1 MSQKQAPPTETG
13 ESNLAHSPHRQEI
26 GPKLKPEINPE
37 LPIPEVRPDEPRGR
51 KQLRELGHRF
61 RDHIFEYVEKGGT
74 SYSSLAIGA
83 EEHAVIKTLVFQ
95 IAPMAGSKLP
105 ALFANFD
112 GHIMV
117 LMHGDWNVDTQ
128 ALLAHLH
135 RQWEANTDTT
145 TSASTSSATS
155 SVISSTS
162 TAAPASKSL
171 SSAPTVPGPAKPL
184 RKVAAADP
192 QQAEKW
198 TGYRVG
204 GTAPF
209 ALAHALPIYVE
220 ASVLELPR
228 IWINA
233 GARGH
238 LLEMETSTLA
248 STLQLQPI
256 RAGKPRAPRV

>member
-1 MSQKQAPPTETG
+1 MNPDLP
-13 ESNLAHSPHRQEI
+13 R
-26 GPKLKPEINPE
+26 PEA
-37 LPIPEVRPDEPRGR
+37 RPDEPRGR
-51 KQLRELGHRF
+51 RHLRELGHRF
-61 RDHIFEYVEKGGT
+61 RDHVFEYVEKGGT
-74 SYSSLAIGA
+74 SYSSMAIGA

-95 IAPMAGSKLP
+95 IAPIAGSNLP
-105 ALFANFD
+105 TEFASFD

-135 RQWEANTDTT
+135 RQLEKDADSKAEIGTH
-145 TSASTSSATS
+145 STPGNMR
-155 SVISSTS
+155 STQR
-162 TAAPASKSL
+162 
-171 SSAPTVPGPAKPL
+171 L

-209 ALAHALPIYVE
+209 ALANALPIYVE
-220 ASVLELPR
+220 ASVLKLPR

-238 LLEMETSTLA
+238 LLEMETSTLT

>member
-1 MSQKQAPPTETG
+1 MTPDFP
-13 ESNLAHSPHRQEI
+13 L
-26 GPKLKPEINPE
+26 PKA
-37 LPIPEVRPDEPRGR
+37 RPDEPRGR
-51 KQLRELGHRF
+51 RQLRELGHRF
-61 RDHIFEYVEKGGT
+61 RDHVFEYVEKGGT
-74 SYSSLAIGA
+74 SYSSIAIGA

-95 IAPMAGSKLP
+95 IAPLAGSNLP
-105 ALFANFD
+105 MEFANFD
-112 GHIMV
+112 GHIVV

-135 RQWEANTDTT
+135 RELDTSPNST
-145 TSASTSSATS
+145 TSFESTSAPSALN
-155 SVISSTS
+155 
-162 TAAPASKSL
+162 APKR
-171 SSAPTVPGPAKPL
+171 L

-238 LLEMETSTLA
+238 LLEMGTSTLA

-256 RAGKPRAPRV
+256 RAGKPRAQRV